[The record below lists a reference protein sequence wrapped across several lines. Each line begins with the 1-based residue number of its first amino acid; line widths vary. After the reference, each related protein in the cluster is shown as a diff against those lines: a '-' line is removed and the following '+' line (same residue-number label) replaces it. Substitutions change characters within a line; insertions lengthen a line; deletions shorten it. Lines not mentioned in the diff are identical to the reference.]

1 MAELLEVTAS
11 AFSPFLLTEASK
23 SKLIKVD
30 IVLPS
35 NVRFVPVLIRRFV
48 ILKTNIV

>member
-11 AFSPFLLTEASK
+11 AFSPLLLTEASK

-35 NVRFVPVLIRRFV
+35 NVRFVPLLIMRFV
-48 ILKTNIV
+48 ILKTNNV